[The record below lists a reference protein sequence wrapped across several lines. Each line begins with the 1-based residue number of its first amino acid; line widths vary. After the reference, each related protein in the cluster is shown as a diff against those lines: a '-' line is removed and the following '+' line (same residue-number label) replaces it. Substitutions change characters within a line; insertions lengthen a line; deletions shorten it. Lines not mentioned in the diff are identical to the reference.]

1 MPRFEFEVQRRFSDV
16 DVYGHINNVQFL
28 VYFEDTRAAWQRLF
42 PQDLLTRFQH
52 IVVRQE
58 IDYARM
64 VTFTAAP
71 LLVQMWIS
79 KVGRTSYATDYAVLD
94 DGVEA
99 ATGRT
104 IMVFFDDATGR
115 AAEIPNY
122 MRAWLA
128 QFEDAPST

>member
-64 VTFTAAP
+64 VTFTEEP
-71 LLVQMWIS
+71 LIVQMWIS
-79 KVGRTSYATDYAVLD
+79 KVGRTSYTTDYAVLD